1 MLLAVGLLYFLV
13 SSHLA
18 SYSNLHEVMNE
29 EELRHYFGT
38 SDTSDLQD
46 TYDVALLRKVKDDNI
61 LTRYLKADADSVE
74 DYVFEAFGKEVSLK
88 MRKNNL
94 LGKNICFS
102 LLLVTMLWFSVTK
115 GQHRSY

>member
-13 SSHLA
+13 NTNLA

-29 EELRHYFGT
+29 EELQHYFGT
-38 SDTSDLQD
+38 SDPSDVQD

-61 LTRYLKADADSVE
+61 LTRYLKTEADSAE

-94 LGKNICFS
+94 LGKMFW
-102 LLLVTMLWFSVTK
+102 LLNSWL
-115 GQHRSY
+115 HR